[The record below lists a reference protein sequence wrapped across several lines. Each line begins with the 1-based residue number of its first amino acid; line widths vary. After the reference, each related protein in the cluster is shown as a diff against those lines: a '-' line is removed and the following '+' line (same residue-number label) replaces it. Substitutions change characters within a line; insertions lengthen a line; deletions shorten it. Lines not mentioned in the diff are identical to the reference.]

1 VGSRR
6 DLIEAE
12 DFQRRRAVAALTRG
26 DTLEVEEVPRR
37 PNAWLIAGVVLALL
51 IAAGSAVT
59 AFITDRVP
67 DGWMD
72 DGSLVV
78 DEDTGARYV
87 AMGGILRPTPTL
99 TGALLAGAR
108 GKPVLVS
115 NDNVQQAPL
124 GRPLT
129 GAGMPERPPDLP
141 AVPTGFTTCVTD
153 AGNLEVFAG
162 EPATLPS
169 RANGV
174 LVSPIGLPEIVL
186 VSGRRAHP
194 VSDDALTALGYS
206 SAQVR
211 EVPAAWLALAAPG
224 PPLTLLE
231 PMTDSGLGV
240 PGVGA
245 ASEIV
250 ASAETGRHF
259 LVADGTVQRLV
270 NRTSELLA
278 PSPVRTLP
286 GSALRA
292 APPGTPYGII
302 DAPTSPPVV
311 SPREA
316 VVVPCVR
323 SSDGLLTVASD
334 IDIGDARTRPG
345 PTHEVSV
352 AGNPTTVRW
361 HFPPGEGAL
370 VGPLDLDRPRSPG
383 ESATGGTEEIRLVAA
398 GIGHP
403 VASPEVL
410 RALGYR
416 REQTVLLPDSWLA
429 LLEPGVPLAEPS

>member
-12 DFQRRRAVAALTRG
+12 DFHRRRGVAALARG

-67 DGWMD
+67 DGWLD

-78 DEDTGARYV
+78 DEDTGARYI
-87 AMGGILRPTPTL
+87 AMGGVLRPTPTL

-108 GKPVLVS
+108 REPVLVS
-115 NDNVQQAPL
+115 NDNVQQVPV

-129 GAGMPERPPDLP
+129 GAGMPERPPTLP
-141 AVPTGFTTCVTD
+141 AVPTGFTACVTD

-169 RANGV
+169 GTNGL
-174 LVSPIGLPEIVL
+174 LVRPVGLPEVVL

-194 VSDDALTALGYS
+194 ISDDALTALGYS
-206 SAQVR
+206 PTQVR
-211 EVPAAWLALAAPG
+211 EVPAAWLALASPG
-224 PPLTLLE
+224 PPLTLLQ
-231 PMTDSGLGV
+231 PTTDSGRGV

-245 ASEIV
+245 AGEIV
-250 ASAETGRHF
+250 ASAETDRHF
-259 LVADGTVQRLV
+259 LVADGTVQPLA

-278 PSPVRTLP
+278 PFPVRTLP
-286 GSALRA
+286 GSELRA
-292 APPGTPYGII
+292 APPGPPFGIV

-311 SPREA
+311 PPPEA
-316 VVVPCVR
+316 VVFPCVR
-323 SSDGLLTVASD
+323 SSDGLLTVASN
-334 IDIGDARTRPG
+334 IGDIGTRPASAR
-345 PTHEVSV
+345 EVSI
-352 AGNPTTVRW
+352 AGTPTTVRW
-361 HFPPGEGAL
+361 HFPPGQGAL
-370 VGPLDLDRPRSPG
+370 VGPLDLDRPRPPR
-383 ESATGGTEEIRLVAA
+383 EAARGGIEDIRLVAA
-398 GIGHP
+398 GVGHP
-403 VASPEVL
+403 IANPEVL